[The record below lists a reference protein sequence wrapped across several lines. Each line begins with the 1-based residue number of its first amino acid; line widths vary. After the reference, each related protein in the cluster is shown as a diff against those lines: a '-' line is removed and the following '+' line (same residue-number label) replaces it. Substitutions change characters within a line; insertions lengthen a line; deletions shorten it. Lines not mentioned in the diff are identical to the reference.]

1 MAGPTLAPTNIAAV
15 KIAATAAEM
24 LLETFENILIS
35 FRLETVFRIVA
46 KMSETLHD
54 LCHFYKYFIFQLVVL
69 ISCQMLNYQ

>member
-1 MAGPTLAPTNIAAV
+1 MAAV

-46 KMSETLHD
+46 KMSDTMHGP
-54 LCHFYKYFIFQLVVL
+54 CQFSKYYIFQYANL
-69 ISCQMLNYQ
+69 I